1 MNVASSKQVFFTW
14 SDAWVFASLQGAF
27 NETGQFSYS
36 SLITAGDILNHA
48 IMTNEEIKDGLIRLY
63 TRGLLEI
70 DRENIK
76 VTKLAKKLYV
86 EIEKKQGGLF
96 SVVDNCLEVLNS
108 PRAKLPYIKV
118 DAQLEIFIKNFSS
131 RQTL

>member
-1 MNVASSKQVFFTW
+1 
-14 SDAWVFASLQGAF
+14 
-27 NETGQFSYS
+27 
-36 SLITAGDILNHA
+36 
-48 IMTNEEIKDGLIRLY
+48 MTNEEIKDGLIRLY